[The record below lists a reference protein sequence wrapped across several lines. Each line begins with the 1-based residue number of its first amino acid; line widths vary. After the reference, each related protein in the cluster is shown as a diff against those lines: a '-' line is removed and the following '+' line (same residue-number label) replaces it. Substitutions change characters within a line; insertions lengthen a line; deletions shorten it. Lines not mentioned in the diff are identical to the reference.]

1 MIIFDANRIGKK
13 IAAARKAKNMAQN
26 DLADQLSVS
35 YQAVSNW
42 ERGQSV
48 PDIDKY
54 ADLSQILD
62 LSLDDLLN
70 TADAAHK
77 VTIVQDDT
85 AKVDADTLKD
95 FAPVMKPAQVDEKA
109 DDVDLSPDYLKD
121 IAPFL
126 SDEALF
132 KQLMKH
138 RDAPSFLQQVVAVAP
153 FLADDDLNKIVEK
166 YVLPNFP
173 GNSQLLAKLLPFMD
187 ERVANE
193 VLEKYWA
200 DPNFDRK
207 ARRKFYPFVDSA
219 ALQALLVKHPDE
231 VNAIVDAAP
240 FLDDEAIAYYFK
252 TWAADPDMAPSLSKL
267 APFAPSGAVA
277 DHVRHLIKTGADRNE
292 WHAFLPFLDDDDLLS
307 LGKSM

>member
-13 IAAARKAKNMAQN
+13 IAAARKTKNMTQN

-166 YVLPNFP
+166 YILPDFP

-193 VLEKYWA
+193 VLAAHWA
-200 DPNFDRK
+200 DPDFDRK
-207 ARRKFYPFVDSA
+207 PGASSTPLSIQQRSRPCWSNIPMRSTPLWMRR
-219 ALQALLVKHPDE
+219 
-231 VNAIVDAAP
+231 
-240 FLDDEAIAYYFK
+240 
-252 TWAADPDMAPSLSKL
+252 PSWMTRQLPTTSKRG
-267 APFAPSGAVA
+267 P
-277 DHVRHLIKTGADRNE
+277 LIRIWRPA
-292 WHAFLPFLDDDDLLS
+292 
-307 LGKSM
+307 

>member
-13 IAAARKAKNMAQN
+13 IAAARKAKNMTQN

-109 DDVDLSPDYLKD
+109 DDVDLSP
-121 IAPFL
+121 IL
-126 SDEALF
+126 S
-132 KQLMKH
+132 
-138 RDAPSFLQQVVAVAP
+138 
-153 FLADDDLNKIVEK
+153 
-166 YVLPNFP
+166 
-173 GNSQLLAKLLPFMD
+173 
-187 ERVANE
+187 
-193 VLEKYWA
+193 
-200 DPNFDRK
+200 
-207 ARRKFYPFVDSA
+207 
-219 ALQALLVKHPDE
+219 
-231 VNAIVDAAP
+231 AIV
-240 FLDDEAIAYYFK
+240 
-252 TWAADPDMAPSLSKL
+252 
-267 APFAPSGAVA
+267 
-277 DHVRHLIKTGADRNE
+277 
-292 WHAFLPFLDDDDLLS
+292 LL
-307 LGKSM
+307 